1 VGSVKFTDEKVVE
14 HKMDVNLTAHE
25 VTEANVEL

>member
-1 VGSVKFTDEKVVE
+1 VGSVKFTDERVE

-25 VTEANVEL
+25 VTEANNVE